1 MEITTLT
8 SKEFE
13 SFAKKNKYV
22 TFYQKE
28 SWGKLKEKNGWKYE
42 LLGMKDKDKV
52 VAATLLLEKDMP
64 LGLKM
69 FYAPR
74 GFLIDFLDTKLLDNF
89 VKAIKKYLKDKG
101 AAFLKIDPY
110 VVHLERDVNGDVVE
124 GGTDNT
130 PLVDHLKE
138 LGFIHHGFNIDSS
151 KELQP
156 RWMFTLDLKDRSVD
170 DLMMNMIKPTRK
182 NVKQT
187 IKLGLTMEFIGE
199 EGLTEFKKITD
210 HTGDRRGFIDRPL
223 SYYQE
228 MFKYLGDD
236 IKILL
241 CYLEPDK
248 SIGLFQK
255 EIDTIN
261 GFSDITDKRKEEI
274 ASYEKKINELK
285 EVKEK
290 HGDKIPLAGS
300 MFISCEKELLNL
312 FGGGY
317 DEFMRYDAMYGIQWE
332 AIKYAKENGYELYNF
347 YGIEGNFKK
356 ENNPMY
362 GVYEFKKGFG
372 GKVVELIGEFDLP
385 ISKSKYNLY
394 KAAFGTHKKAKN
406 LKSKIRSKK

>member
-13 SFAKKNKYV
+13 NFAKKNKYV
-22 TFYQKE
+22 TFHQKE
-28 SWGKLKEKNGWKYE
+28 SWGKLKEQNGWKYE
-42 LLGMKDKDKV
+42 LLGMKDEKKIV
-52 VAATLLLEKDMP
+52 GATLILEKDKP
-64 LGLKM
+64 FGLKM

-74 GFLIDFLDTKLLDNF
+74 GFLIDFDDYKLLDEF
-89 VKAIKKYLKDKG
+89 VDKLKVYLKKKG
-101 AAFLKIDPY
+101 AAFLKVDPY
-110 VVHLERDVNGDVVE
+110 VVHLERDVNGDIVE

-130 PLVDHLKE
+130 KLVDHLKE
-138 LGFIHHGFNIDSS
+138 IGFKHHGYNIDTS

-156 RWMFTLDLKDRSVD
+156 RWMFTLDLKDKD
-170 DLMMNMIKPTRK
+170 EEGLMMNMIKPTRK

-248 SIGLFQK
+248 SIELFQK
-255 EIDTIN
+255 EIDTIK
-261 GFSDITDKRKEEI
+261 GFSDITEKRKEEI
-274 ASYEKKINELK
+274 ASYEKKIEELK
-285 EVKEK
+285 EVKK
-290 HGDKIPLAGS
+290 VHGEKIPLAGS

-317 DEFMRYDAMYGIQWE
+317 DEFMKYDAMYGIQWE
-332 AIKYAKENGYELYNF
+332 AIKWAKENGYELYNF

-356 ENNPMY
+356 ENNHMY

-385 ISKSKYNLY
+385 ISKAKYNFY
-394 KAAFGTHKKAKN
+394 KVAFGTYKKLKN
-406 LKSKIRSKK
+406 IKNKIRRK

>member
-22 TFYQKE
+22 TFHQKE
-28 SWGKLKEKNGWKYE
+28 SWGKLKEKNGWKYS
-42 LLGMKDKDKV
+42 LLGMKNNNKV
-52 VAATLLLEKDMP
+52 VAATLLLEKDLP

-74 GFLIDFLDTKLLDNF
+74 GFLIDFENFELLDEF
-89 VKAIKKYLKDKG
+89 IEKIKDYLKEKG

-110 VVHLERDVNGDVVE
+110 VVHLERDINGSIVE

-130 PLVDHLKE
+130 KLVDHLKS
-138 LGFIHHGFNIDSS
+138 LGFIHHGFNTDSS

-223 SYYQE
+223 EYYQE
-228 MFKYLGDD
+228 MFKYLGDN

-248 SIGLFQK
+248 SIALFQN
-255 EIDTIN
+255 EINTIK
-261 GFSDITDKRKEEI
+261 GFSDITEKRKEEI
-274 ASYEKKINELK
+274 ASYEKKIKDLEEIKNF
-285 EVKEK
+285 

-317 DEFMRYDAMYGIQWE
+317 DEFMKYDAMYGIQWE
-332 AIKYAKENGYELYNF
+332 AIKYAKENGYEIYNF

-385 ISKSKYNLY
+385 IKKSKYKLY
-394 KAAFGTHKKAKN
+394 KLAFGTYKKIKN
-406 LKSKIRSKK
+406 LKNKK

>member
-1 MEITTLT
+1 MKITKLT

-13 SFAKKNKYV
+13 NFAKKNEYV
-22 TFYQKE
+22 TFHQKE
-28 SWGKLKEKNGWKYE
+28 SWGKLKEQNGWKYE
-42 LLGMKDKDKV
+42 LIGMKDNKKV
-52 VAATLLLEKDMP
+52 VAATLLLEKDLP

-74 GFLIDFLDTKLLDNF
+74 GFLIDFHNTELLDEF
-89 VKAIKKYLKDKG
+89 VKEIKEYLKTKK

-110 VVHLERDVNGDVVE
+110 LPHLERDVNGDVVE
-124 GGTDNT
+124 GGIDNSDIT
-130 PLVDHLKE
+130 DHLKS
-138 LGFIHHGFNIDSS
+138 LGFIHHGYNIDSS

-156 RWMFTLDLKDRSVD
+156 RWMFVLNLKDKSVD

-187 IKLGLTMEFIGE
+187 IKLGLTMEFVGE
-199 EGLTEFKKITD
+199 DGLEEFKKITD

-228 MFKYLGDD
+228 MFKYLGDN

-241 CYLEPDK
+241 CYLEPQK
-248 SIGLFQK
+248 SIDLYQK

-261 GFSDITDKRKEEI
+261 GFSDITQKRKDEI
-274 ASYEKKINELK
+274 ASYEKKIKELK
-285 EVKEK
+285 EVQEK

-317 DEFMRYDAMYGIQWE
+317 DEFMKYDAMYGIQWE

-347 YGIEGNFKK
+347 YGIEGNFNK

-362 GVYEFKKGFG
+362 GVYEFKKGFN

-385 ISKSKYNLY
+385 IIKSKYNLY
-394 KAAFGTHKKAKN
+394 KVAFSTYKRTKNTLKKIK
-406 LKSKIRSKK
+406 R

>member
-1 MEITTLT
+1 MEIITLT

-22 TFYQKE
+22 TFHQKE
-28 SWGKLKEKNGWKYE
+28 SWGKLKEKNGWKYY
-42 LLGMKDKDKV
+42 LLGMKDNNKI
-52 VAATLLLEKDMP
+52 VAATLLLEKDLP

-74 GFLIDFLDTKLLDNF
+74 GFLIDFHDYKLLDEF
-89 VKAIKKYLKDKG
+89 IEKLKDYLKKKG

-110 VVHLERDVNGDVVE
+110 VIHLERDTNGNIVE
-124 GGTDNT
+124 GGIDNT
-130 PLVDHLKE
+130 ELVDHLKN
-138 LGFIHHGFNIDSS
+138 LGFIHHGYNIDSS

-156 RWMFTLDLKDRSVD
+156 RWMFTLNLKDKSVD
-170 DLMMNMIKPTRK
+170 ELMMNMIKPTRK

-199 EGLTEFKKITD
+199 EGLKEFKKITD

-223 SYYQE
+223 VYYQE
-228 MFKYLGDD
+228 MFKYLGDN

-248 SIGLFQK
+248 SIELFQN
-255 EIDTIN
+255 EINTIN

-274 ASYEKKINELK
+274 LSYEKKIKELEEIK
-285 EVKEK
+285 KI

-317 DEFMRYDAMYGIQWE
+317 DEFMKYDAMYGIQWE
-332 AIKYAKENGYELYNF
+332 AIKYAKENGYEIYNF

-385 ISKSKYNLY
+385 INKRKYNFY
-394 KAAFGTHKKAKN
+394 KFAFGMYKKIKN
-406 LKSKIRSKK
+406 IGK